1 MMGKYKKINVEQAG
15 SKLDGLLREKG
26 LLRKKQIPATKIKKV
41 GSGSLSEAEIKKLMK
56 ILQS

>member
-15 SKLDGLLREKG
+15 CKLDG
-26 LLRKKQIPATKIKKV
+26 LLRKKQIPATKVKKV